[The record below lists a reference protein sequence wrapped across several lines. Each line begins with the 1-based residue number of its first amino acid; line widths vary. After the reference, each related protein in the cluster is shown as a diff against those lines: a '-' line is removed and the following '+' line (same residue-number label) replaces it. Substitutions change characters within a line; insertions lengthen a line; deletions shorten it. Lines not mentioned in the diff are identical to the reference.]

1 MSGRPKLT
9 PVRTSSKTDDFL
21 AAASPA
27 QPVASPPAP
36 RLALICDFLEEAW
49 LSMDLTA
56 QMVFDHLQ
64 SEAGPHLR
72 VGRIRP
78 GMRRLF
84 SALPDSPRLTFN
96 ADRLVARFLDYP
108 RALRQQRESFDLF
121 HIVDHSYAHLACEL
135 PRDRTVI
142 TCHDA
147 DAFRCLTRPGS
158 GARQFVLR
166 AMARR
171 TLKGLQRAARVLCV
185 SAATR
190 DELIAAGLVEPART
204 TVIHNGVHPACSP
217 FPDPEADAEA
227 ALLCGAGR
235 DSIPVLHVGS
245 TVARKRIEFL
255 LSVIAE
261 VRKQRPNVTL
271 LRVGG
276 PLTGPQQAIAASLG
290 LEPYITTLPPLS
302 PRLLSAVYRRAVLVL
317 QPSEREGFGLPVA
330 EALTCGTPVIAS
342 GLPSLQ
348 EVGGNAAVY
357 CPVGDLTAWCGEVVR
372 LIDEYRSNRGHLPER
387 RLAGLAQAAKFSWAA
402 HARQLMAIYRDLL

>member
-9 PVRTSSKTDDFL
+9 PVRPSSATDFSW
-21 AAASPA
+21 AAPPSKPL
-27 QPVASPPAP
+27 QSPPAA
-36 RLALICDFLEEAW
+36 RLALICDYLEEGW

-84 SALPDSPRLTFN
+84 SALPASPRFALN
-96 ADRLVARFLDYP
+96 ADRVVARFLDYP
-108 RALRQQRESFDLF
+108 RALRRQRARFDLF

-135 PRDRTVI
+135 PGDRTVI
-142 TCHDA
+142 TCHDV
-147 DAFRCLTRPGS
+147 DAFRCLARPGS
-158 GARQFVLR
+158 GVRQFVMR
-166 AMARR
+166 AMAQRS
-171 TLKGLQRAARVLCV
+171 LQGLRRAARVLCV

-190 DELIAAGLVEPART
+190 DELIAARLVEPERT
-204 TVIHNGVHPACSP
+204 AIIHNGVHPACSP
-217 FPDPEADAEA
+217 FPDPDADAEA
-227 ALLCGAGR
+227 ARLCGAGP

-255 LSVIAE
+255 LKVIAE
-261 VRKQRPNVTL
+261 VRKQRPNVIL

-276 PLTGPQQAIAASLG
+276 PLTGPQKAIAACLG
-290 LEPYITTLPPLS
+290 LEPCITTLPRLS
-302 PRLLSAVYRRAVLVL
+302 PRVLSAVYRRAVLVL

-330 EALTCGTPVIAS
+330 EALACGTPIIAS

-348 EVGGNAAVY
+348 EVGGGAAVY

-372 LIDEYRSNRGHLPER
+372 LIDEYRSHQGHLPER
-387 RLAGLAQAAKFSWAA
+387 RLPGLAQAAKFSWTA